1 MPSMPEL
8 PEVETTRRGLLPHVV
23 GRRVRKVVLRRPDL
37 RLPIPPELPTLLR
50 NQPILDISRRAKY
63 LLMETE
69 RGSALWHLG
78 MSGSL
83 RVLPANTP
91 LRAHDHVD
99 VELEG
104 IDGTPGRV
112 LRFNDPRRFGLLL
125 WQPVGTIHP
134 LLQSLGPEPLSDDF
148 DGEHL
153 FRLSRGR
160 RAAVKTFLMD
170 QSVVVGVGNIYA
182 AEALFAA
189 GIAPTREAGKVSL
202 ERYHKLA
209 DAVRAI
215 LAHAIERGG
224 TTLRDFI
231 SPDGLPGYFEQELLV
246 YGRGGEPCRI
256 CGHRLREERIGQRTS
271 VWCAHCQK

>member
-1 MPSMPEL
+1 MPEL

-23 GRRVRKVVLRRPDL
+23 GRRVRKMILRRPDL
-37 RLPIPPELPTLLR
+37 RLPIPPELPKLLR
-50 NQPILDISRRAKY
+50 DQPILDISRRAKY
-63 LLMETE
+63 LLMETG

-83 RVLPANTP
+83 RVLPAATP

-99 VELEG
+99 VELDSG
-104 IDGTPGRV
+104 HV

-125 WQPVGTIHP
+125 WQPLGTIHP

-148 DGEHL
+148 DGVAFNGDHL

-160 RAAVKTFLMD
+160 SAPVKTFLMD

-202 ERYHKLA
+202 DRYRKLA
-209 DAVRAI
+209 DAVRVI
-215 LAHAIERGG
+215 LAHAIDRGG

-246 YGRGGEPCRI
+246 YGRGGEPCRV
-256 CGHRLREERIGQRTS
+256 CGRRLREDRIGQRAS
-271 VWCAHCQK
+271 VWCSHCQR